1 MAHNPKF
8 KKSGKVQ
15 LFLRQEVLEHTE
27 RAPVA
32 TLYTTASKDFGQ
44 ARQILETMQVEVEVE
59 TYFQLT
65 MSIPGHCA
73 RRWGG
78 KSDHHQQNQLCGGLC
93 AGSGLQA

>member
-1 MAHNPKF
+1 MAQNPKF

-44 ARQILETMQVEVEVE
+44 ARQILETMQVVEVE

-73 RRWGG
+73 RRRGG
-78 KSDHHQQNQLCGGLC
+78 KSDYHQQNQLCGGLC